1 MSVSKS
7 FPYVL
12 VKKKKKNKTTKGK
25 EGFQGKLVVLVEGFA
40 R

>member
-12 VKKKKKNKTTKGK
+12 VKIKKNKTTKGK

-40 R
+40 L